1 MKSRR
6 STAGWLLLAAVVCT
20 AVNTLWP
27 QLTNSWAGLLTWS
40 AGFLLWSELPTHTR
54 RQIVI
59 LISIGSMGLLWGL
72 TQHLTPDWAMMLSG
86 NAQLL
91 SMLAAVSFL
100 RLITRPDNNPERV
113 MPQGKRAVWSTL
125 FGVHLFGAVINLSS
139 VFIMGDRLR
148 GKTGLDR
155 EQIIVLT
162 RGFSAAAF
170 WSPFF
175 AAMAAAMTY
184 APGARLERIWLMG
197 MPLAIIALMI
207 TGYSRRQPREF
218 VGYPM
223 HPSALAL
230 PAVLALAI
238 LLIHQLRP
246 EWHILGIICLLSPT
260 LALIVVSARRQQPL
274 LQLQRHITHDIPTM
288 HNELYLFLAANVMAA
303 GLNAL
308 FQGFGGWLPFSQFGG
323 LEASMTL
330 LFMLITSIVG
340 VHPVINIAALGTLLA
355 PLQPDGTLLAMTF
368 LSAWA
373 VGVACS
379 PFSGINLSMQGR
391 YGQHSLASLKW
402 HGNYSLV
409 MFFCSI
415 AALNLYAALWL

>member
-288 HNELYLFLAANVMAA
+288 HNELCLFLAANVMAA

-409 MFFCSI
+409 MFFCSL
-415 AALNLYAALWL
+415 AALNLYAVLWF

>member
-246 EWHILGIICLLSPT
+246 EWHILGIICLLSPM

-288 HNELYLFLAANVMAA
+288 HNELCLFLAANVMAA

-308 FQGFGGWLPFSQFGG
+308 FQGFGGWMPFSQFGG

-373 VGVACS
+373 VGVTCS

-409 MFFCSI
+409 MFFCSL

>member
-1 MKSRR
+1 MMSHR

-27 QLTNSWAGLLTWS
+27 QLTDSWAGLLTWS
-40 AGFLLWSELPTHTR
+40 AGLLLWSELPTHTR
-54 RQIVI
+54 RQVVI
-59 LISIGSMGLLWGL
+59 LICVGSIGLLWGL

-197 MPLAIIALMI
+197 MPLAFIALMI
-207 TGYSRRQPREF
+207 TGYSRRHPRKF

-230 PAVLALAI
+230 PAILALAI
-238 LLIHQLRP
+238 LLIHQLQP

-260 LALIVVSARRQQPL
+260 LALLIVSTRQQPL
-274 LQLQRHITHDIPTM
+274 LQLQRHITQDIPTM
-288 HNELYLFLAANVMAA
+288 HNELCLFLAANVMAA

-391 YGQHSLASLKW
+391 YGQHGLASLKW

-409 MFFCSI
+409 MFFCSL

>member
-1 MKSRR
+1 MNRQR
-6 STAGWLLLAAVVCT
+6 ATAGWLLCAAVVCT

-27 QLTNSWAGLLTWS
+27 QLSNSWAGLFTWC
-40 AGFLLWSELPTHTR
+40 AGILLWPALPTHTR
-54 RQIVI
+54 RQVII
-59 LISIGSMGLLWGL
+59 LIGIGSLGILWGMS
-72 TQHLTPDWAMMLSG
+72 QHFTPDWLMMLSG

-100 RLITRPDNNPERV
+100 RLVARPDDSMDRV
-113 MPQGKRAVWSTL
+113 LPQGRRAVWSTL

-148 GKTGLDR
+148 RKAGLDR
-155 EQIIVLT
+155 EQSIVLT

-197 MPLAIIALMI
+197 MPLALIALLI
-207 TGYSRRQPREF
+207 TGKGTRNPKAF

-230 PAVLALAI
+230 PAVLALAV
-238 LLIHQLRP
+238 LVLHQVRP
-246 EWHILGIICLLSPT
+246 DWHILGIICLLSPT
-260 LALIVVSARRQQPL
+260 LALIVISARRQQPRRR
-274 LQLQRHITHDIPTM
+274 LQRHISQDMPTM
-288 HNELYLFLAANVMAA
+288 HNELSLFLAANVMAA
-303 GLNAL
+303 GLNTL
-308 FQGFGGWLPFSQFGG
+308 FQALGGWLPFSHFGG

-330 LFMLITSIVG
+330 VFMLVTSIAG
-340 VHPVINIAALGTLLA
+340 VHPVINIAALGTLLS
-355 PLQPDGTLLAMTF
+355 PLHPDGTLLAMTF

-391 YGQHSLASLKW
+391 YGQPGLASLKW
-402 HGNYSLV
+402 HGKYSLL
-409 MFFCSI
+409 MFLCSL
-415 AALNLYAALWL
+415 AALNLYAKLGL